1 MHAALGAIIAISI
14 IGVSLFGLNQAGIL
28 QFNDGQKATT
38 PDTEPLTTFEPNT
51 TLQVYTGKY
60 TLGDRI
66 SNALDPAEDFNDNN
80 DLSLIAYDRLG
91 TNAWSDI
98 ATWAT
103 NTTDINVKES
113 RAEMWI
119 EFTIKNLKD
128 LLLSVDDTKIANDRL
143 GVFTYGDANGD
154 GKDMFIAPYNLIG
167 ISKGI
172 PNPATTPSDTLYVK
186 VFREGTLDI
195 DSPADITA
203 IGQGTVEKTMK
214 WSADM
219 KTALAGTEVDARAAA
234 VTEIKLT
241 FNSTEVRDWSEDGT
255 WIEVPNPVGDGMTK
269 IKLNDAKYVT
279 RSDLA
284 SSTVYKIKFGSEQND
299 ANYFI
304 VANSGEPQ
312 IETPI
317 HVTSTFD
324 ADDECFSIAYQIEQ
338 INAQSVYRTD
348 SDTAVFWEGSSG
360 DCTT

>member
-1 MHAALGAIIAISI
+1 MHAALGAGITIAIIA
-14 IGVSLFGLNQAGIL
+14 VSLFGLNQAGIL
-28 QFNDGQKATT
+28 QFNDGQRATT
-38 PDTEPLTTFEPNT
+38 PNTEPLTTFEPNT

-66 SNALDPAEDFNDNN
+66 SNALDPAVDYNDNN
-80 DLSLIAYDRLG
+80 DLTLIAYDRLG
-91 TNAWSDI
+91 TDSWSDI

-119 EFTIKNLKD
+119 EFTIQNNKA
-128 LLLSVDDTKIANDRL
+128 LLLAVEDTKIANDRL
-143 GVFTYGDANGD
+143 GTFTYGDPNGD
-154 GKDMFIAPYNLIG
+154 GKDMFVAPYNLIG

-172 PNPATTPSDTLYVK
+172 PNPATTPSDTLYIK
-186 VFREGTLDI
+186 VYREGTLDI
-195 DSPADITA
+195 DAPADITS
-203 IGQGTVEKTMK
+203 IDQGTVEKTNK

-219 KTALAGTEVDARAAA
+219 KTALAGTEIDASAAA
-234 VTEIKLT
+234 VTQIKLT

-255 WIEVPNPVGDGMTK
+255 WIEVPNPEGDGTKK
-269 IKLNDAKYVT
+269 IKLNDGKYVT

-284 SSTVYKIKFGSEQND
+284 SSTVYKIKFGTEQND

-304 VANSGEPQ
+304 VENSGEPQ
-312 IETPI
+312 IETPM
-317 HVTSTFD
+317 HLTTTFD
-324 ADDECFSIAYQIEQ
+324 ADDECFSVAYEIEQ

-348 SDTAVFWEGSSG
+348 SDTTVFWEGSTG